1 MSPPW
6 RPALATPELKVRVVL
21 GFDFGLKRIGVASG
35 DTLTRTAAPL
45 ATVAHHAEPDWQ
57 AVLAQVKSVGPDLLV
72 VGAPYNDDG
81 SPGRIAGLA
90 DAFAAQL
97 AERCRLEVARVDER
111 YSSTAA
117 QSLLREQRASG
128 QRRKAVRKGD
138 VDSAAAA
145 VMLQSWLEQQRE

>member
-1 MSPPW
+1 VKA
-6 RPALATPELKVRVVL
+6 RIVL
-21 GFDFGLKRIGVASG
+21 GFDFGLKRIGVAAG
-35 DTLTRTAAPL
+35 DTITRTAAPL
-45 ATVAHHAEPDWQ
+45 ETIAHHAEPDWAAIQ
-57 AVLAQVKSVGPDLLV
+57 ARVKAVGPDLLV

-90 DAFAAQL
+90 DAFAARL

-117 QSLLREQRASG
+117 HSLLREQRASG

-138 VDSAAAA
+138 LDSAAAA
-145 VMLQSWLEQQRE
+145 VMLQSWLEMQQD

>member
-1 MSPPW
+1 MKA
-6 RPALATPELKVRVVL
+6 RLVM
-21 GFDFGLKRIGVASG
+21 GFDFGLKRIGLAAG
-35 DTLTRTAAPL
+35 DTITRTASPL
-45 ATVAHHAEPDWQ
+45 ATVAHHDEPDWP
-57 AVLAQVKSVGPDLLV
+57 AIVAQVKALGPDLLV

-128 QRRKAVRKGD
+128 QRRRQVRKGD
-138 VDSAAAA
+138 LDSAAAA
-145 VMLQSWLEQQRE
+145 VMLQSWLDEHY

>member
-1 MSPPW
+1 MKA
-6 RPALATPELKVRVVL
+6 RIVL
-21 GFDFGLKRIGVASG
+21 GFDFGLKRIGIAAG
-35 DTLTRTAAPL
+35 DTVTRTAAPL
-45 ATVAHHAEPDWQ
+45 KTIAHLAEPDWP
-57 AVLAQVKSVGPDLLV
+57 AILACVKAAGPDLLV

-117 QSLLREQRASG
+117 ASLLREQRASG

-138 VDSAAAA
+138 LDSAAAA
-145 VMLQSWLEQQRE
+145 VRLESWLQQPH

>member
-1 MSPPW
+1 MKA
-6 RPALATPELKVRVVL
+6 RIVI
-21 GFDFGLKRIGVASG
+21 GFDFGLKRIGLATG

-45 ATVAHHAEPDWQ
+45 ATIAHHAQPDWP
-57 AVLAQVKSVGPDLLV
+57 AILAQIKAIGPNLLV

-90 DAFAAQL
+90 DAFAAEL
-97 AERCRLEVARVDER
+97 ADRARLQVARVDER

-138 VDSAAAA
+138 LDSAAAA
-145 VMLQSWLEQQRE
+145 VMLQSWLEQQHD

>member
-1 MSPPW
+1 VKA
-6 RPALATPELKVRVVL
+6 RIVL
-21 GFDFGLKRIGVASG
+21 GFDFGLKRIGLAAGS
-35 DTLTRTAAPL
+35 TLTRTAAPL
-45 ATVAHHAEPDWQ
+45 ATVAHHAEAPDW
-57 AVLAQVKSVGPDLLV
+57 AAILMHVKTLGPDLLV

-111 YSSTAA
+111 YSSAAA

-128 QRRKAVRKGD
+128 QRRKVVRKGD
-138 VDSAAAA
+138 LDSAAAA
-145 VMLQSWLEQQRE
+145 VMLQSWLEQQRTT

>member
-1 MSPPW
+1 MK
-6 RPALATPELKVRVVL
+6 ARVVL
-21 GFDFGLKRIGVASG
+21 GFDFGLKRIGLAAG
-35 DTLTRTAAPL
+35 DTITCSAAPL
-45 ATVAHHAEPDWQ
+45 ATVAHHAGAPDWP
-57 AVLAQVKSVGPDLLV
+57 AILAHVKALGPDLLV

-111 YSSTAA
+111 YSSAAA

-128 QRRKAVRKGD
+128 QRRRVVRKGD
-138 VDSAAAA
+138 LDSAAAA
-145 VMLQSWLEQQRE
+145 VMLQSWLEHNEQGSRGFS

>member
-1 MSPPW
+1 MP
-6 RPALATPELKVRVVL
+6 ATPDRRVKARIVL
-21 GFDFGLKRIGVASG
+21 GFDFGLKRIGVAAG

-45 ATVAHHAEPDWQ
+45 QTVAHHAEPDWP
-57 AVLAQVKSVGPDLLV
+57 AILARVKAVGPDLLV

-117 QSLLREQRASG
+117 HSLLREQRASG
-128 QRRKAVRKGD
+128 QRKRVVRKGD
-138 VDSAAAA
+138 LDSAAAA
-145 VMLQSWLEQQRE
+145 VMLQSWLEEHRS

>member
-1 MSPPW
+1 MKA
-6 RPALATPELKVRVVL
+6 RIVL
-21 GFDFGLKRIGVASG
+21 GFDFGLKRIGVAAG
-35 DTLTRTAAPL
+35 DTITRTAAPL
-45 ATVAHHAEPDWQ
+45 ETLAHHAEPDW
-57 AVLAQVKSVGPDLLV
+57 AAILARVKAVGPDLLV

-138 VDSAAAA
+138 LDSAAAA
-145 VMLQSWLEQQRE
+145 VMLQSWLEQQRPDQS

>member
-1 MSPPW
+1 MKA
-6 RPALATPELKVRVVL
+6 RIVLA
-21 GFDFGLKRIGVASG
+21 FDFGLKRIGLAAG
-35 DTLTRTAAPL
+35 DTVTRTASPL
-45 ATVAHHAEPDWQ
+45 ATVAHHTEPDWVAIQ
-57 AVLAQVKSVGPDLLV
+57 AHVKALGPDLLV

-81 SPGRIAGLA
+81 SPGRITRLA

-128 QRRKAVRKGD
+128 QRRRQVCKGD
-138 VDSAAAA
+138 LDSAAAA
-145 VMLQSWLEQQRE
+145 VMLQSWLEQHRD